1 MNSLERITAAV
12 VLKRVDRVPV
22 IAQIFAHA
30 AVLAGIPV
38 NEYVELYAL

>member
-1 MNSLERITAAV
+1 MNSLERITATV
-12 VLKRVDRVPV
+12 ELQRVDCVPV

-38 NEYVELYAL
+38 NRICT